1 MRTSG
6 VPALLGPLLGED
18 WKNIGDEDG
27 TAPSARRRDARGVAW
42 KVGLLGGSWRDDEG
56 DAVGFWEE
64 RPLRRLEAG
73 DDMVC
78 GWVDVCSW

>member
-1 MRTSG
+1 M
-6 VPALLGPLLGED
+6 
-18 WKNIGDEDG
+18 
-27 TAPSARRRDARGVAW
+27 AW
-42 KVGLLGGSWRDDEG
+42 KVGLLGGSWRDEEG

-78 GWVDVCSW
+78 LWVDGWWERIQEGDGD